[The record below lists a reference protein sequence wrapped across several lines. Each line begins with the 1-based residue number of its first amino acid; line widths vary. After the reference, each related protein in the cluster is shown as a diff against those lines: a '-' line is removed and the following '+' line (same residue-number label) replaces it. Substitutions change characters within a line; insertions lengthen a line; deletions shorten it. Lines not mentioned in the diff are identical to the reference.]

1 MKRVLLLGVFLF
13 GFIAISQEQQKPN
26 ILLVI
31 FDDAGMD
38 MSAYGESYVDSPG
51 FDAVAEQGILFN
63 KTYTPN
69 AKCSPSRAS
78 ILTGRNSWQL
88 DAGANH
94 YIYFP
99 PKFKTFP
106 EVMLENGYATGYTGK
121 GYVPGVTL
129 TSDGKERQVIGQ
141 RISEFQKE
149 VPTSEISATDYA
161 ANFNYFVNEVAK
173 GQPWFFWVG
182 FHEPHRAY
190 EYGSGEKVG
199 KKKLSDIKHVPKYWP
214 DTTIV
219 RHDLLDY
226 ALEVEYAD
234 SHLQQILKYLEDSGE
249 LENTL
254 VIVTSDHG
262 MPFPRVK
269 GNGYEHANHIPMTMM
284 WKDKIKEKRVVDDY
298 ISFIDLAP
306 TIMDIAGIDWQSSG
320 MHPAT
325 GTSLRNILFSK
336 ESGQIEASRDYVLI
350 GKERH
355 DPGRPND
362 EGYPFRGMYKDDML
376 YIKNYEP
383 DRWPAGNPETGYLNV
398 DSSPIKRL
406 LIEQRRDG
414 IYDYWKLNLGKRP
427 IEELYDISK
436 DPDCVRNLAE
446 IPALQNSKKS
456 METEMENMLL
466 EQGDLRMIGYG
477 HLYESHPFYKVGGVY
492 NRFEKGEALNVRW
505 VDERDIENFYLSGDG
520 EELRKIEFPARKS
533 E

>member
-1 MKRVLLLGVFLF
+1 MKKIIVRVLFFVGILGF
-13 GFIAISQEQQKPN
+13 SQEQKKPN
-26 ILLVI
+26 VLFVI

-38 MSAYGESYVDSPG
+38 MSAYGKSYVNSPG

-141 RISEFQKE
+141 RISEHK
-149 VPTSEISATDYA
+149 TTGLTAEISTVDYA
-161 ANFNYFVNEVAK
+161 QNFQYFLREVGK

-190 EYGSGEKVG
+190 EYGSGEKIG
-199 KKKLSDIKHVPKYWP
+199 NKKLSDIKHVPKYWP
-214 DTTIV
+214 DTTMV

-234 SHLQQILKYLEDSGE
+234 SHLQKIMKHLEVSGQ

-254 VIVTSDHG
+254 VVVTSDHG

-269 GNGYEHANHIPMTMM
+269 GNGYERANHIPMAIM
-284 WKDKIKEKRVVDDY
+284 WKGKIKKNRVVDDY
-298 ISFIDLAP
+298 VSFIDIAP
-306 TIMDIAGIDWQSSG
+306 TFMDIAKIDWQSSG
-320 MHPAT
+320 MHPAA
-325 GTSLRNILFSK
+325 GKSLRNILFSE
-336 ESGQIEASRDYVLI
+336 ESGQIEAFRDYVLI

-355 DPGRPND
+355 DPGRPSD
-362 EGYPFRGMYKDDML
+362 EGYPFRGIYKGNLL

-383 DRWPAGNPETGYLNV
+383 KRWPAGNPETGYLNV

-406 LIEQRRDG
+406 LIEQRREG
-414 IYDYWKLNLGKRP
+414 FYDYWKLNLGKRP
-427 IEELYDISK
+427 PEELYDISK
-436 DPDCVRNLAE
+436 DPDCVYNLAE
-446 IPALQNSKKS
+446 IISFQDLKKG

-466 EQGDLRMIGYG
+466 EQGDLRMKGYG
-477 HLYESHPFYKVGGVY
+477 HLYEANPFYKIGGVY
-492 NRFEKGEALNVRW
+492 DRFKKGEAINVRW
-505 VDERDIENFYLSGDG
+505 VDERDIETFFLSGDG
-520 EELRKIEFPARKS
+520 KNLEKIKTPAKKF